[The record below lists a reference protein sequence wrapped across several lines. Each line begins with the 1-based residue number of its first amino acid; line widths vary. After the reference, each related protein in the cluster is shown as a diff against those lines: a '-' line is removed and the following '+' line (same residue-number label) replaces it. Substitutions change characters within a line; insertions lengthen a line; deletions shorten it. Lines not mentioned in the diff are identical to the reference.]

1 VIAEADHRG
10 VGIVILAGPA
20 LMAAIRRAVAALRL
34 PVPLGASRLR
44 RPLGPGRPLLAR
56 CPFLSGG
63 TFLSRGAFLAGL
75 AFLPRGWR
83 LVCGL
88 VGGLAQLDLAGARA
102 LLAPLAV
109 VSFAPP
115 SLASSSLTASLLG
128 SAATAARRALG
139 GGPLGWGPPIRSA
152 GR

>member
-1 VIAEADHRG
+1 MIAEADHRG
-10 VGIVILAGPA
+10 VGVLVLAGPT

-44 RPLGPGRPLLAR
+44 RPLLAR
-56 CPFLSGG
+56 CPFLSGR

-128 SAATAARRALG
+128 SAAAAAR
-139 GGPLGWGPPIRSA
+139 
-152 GR
+152 